1 MKKFNAKIGREV
13 TYKFYP
19 QKRFVIEKINQ
30 DGTIDL
36 AIGVWKVLHVKIDN
50 VCR

>member
-1 MKKFNAKIGREV
+1 MKKFNAKIGREI

-30 DGTIDL
+30 D
-36 AIGVWKVLHVKIDN
+36 
-50 VCR
+50 